1 MRTRWLGATGVRV
14 PEIAVEGEDVE
25 APDDHHVRVGDED
38 VEALVLE
45 KIGDPEELQEAHLRG
60 TPVVVRA
67 KSAEDVAAALE
78 HPEVACVLVPA
89 GRDDLKELDLRRLK
103 YG

>member
-14 PEIAVEGEDVE
+14 PEIAVEGEDVG
-25 APDDHHVRVGDED
+25 APDDDHIRVGEED
-38 VEALVLE
+38 VEALILE
-45 KIGDPEELQEAHLRG
+45 KIRNPEELHDAHLRG

-67 KSAEDVAAALE
+67 ESPEDVAAALE
-78 HPEVACVLVPA
+78 HPGVAWVLVPA
-89 GRDDLKELDLRRLK
+89 GRADLKELDLRRLK

>member
-14 PEIAVEGEDVE
+14 PEIAVEGDDLE
-25 APDDHHVRVGDED
+25 ALDDHHIRIGDND
-38 VEALVLE
+38 IEALVLE
-45 KIGDPEELQEAHLRG
+45 EIGDLEALHEAHLRG

-67 KSAEDVAAALE
+67 ADAQEVAAALE

-89 GRDDLKELDLRRLK
+89 GRDELTKLDLRRLK

>member
-14 PEIAVEGEDVE
+14 PEIAVEGDDLE
-25 APDDHHVRVGDED
+25 ALDDHHIRIGDND
-38 VEALVLE
+38 IEALVLE
-45 KIGDPEELQEAHLRG
+45 EIGDLEALHEAHLRG

-67 KSAEDVAAALE
+67 ANAQEVAAALE
-78 HPEVACVLVPA
+78 HPEVACVLVPP
-89 GRDDLKELDLRRLK
+89 GREDLKELDLRRLK

>member
-14 PEIAVEGEDVE
+14 PEIAVEGDDVE
-25 APDDHHVRVGDED
+25 APDDQHIRIGESDI
-38 VEALVLE
+38 EALVLE
-45 KIGDPEELQEAHLRG
+45 KIDDLDVLHEAHLRG

-67 KSAEDVAAALE
+67 SGAQEVAAALE
-78 HPEVACVLVPA
+78 HPEVACVLVPP
-89 GRDDLKELDLRRLK
+89 GRGDLKELDLRRLK

>member
-14 PEIAVEGEDVE
+14 PEIAVEGDDLQVL
-25 APDDHHVRVGDED
+25 DDHHIRIGDKD
-38 VEALVLE
+38 LEALVLE
-45 KIGDPEELQEAHLRG
+45 EIEDPEALHEAHLCG

-67 KSAEDVAAALE
+67 ADTQEVAAALE
-78 HPEVACVLVPA
+78 HPEVACVLVPP
-89 GRDDLKELDLRRLK
+89 GSEDLKELDLRRLK

>member
-14 PEIAVEGEDVE
+14 PEIAVEGDDLETV
-25 APDDHHVRVGDED
+25 DDHHIRIGDND
-38 VEALVLE
+38 FEALVLE
-45 KIGDPEELQEAHLRG
+45 EIGDVEALHEAHLQG

-67 KSAEDVAAALE
+67 AETQEVAAALE
-78 HPEVACVLVPA
+78 HPEVACVLVPP
-89 GRDDLKELDLRRLK
+89 GRGDLKELDLRRLK

>member
-14 PEIAVEGEDVE
+14 PEIAIEGEDVE
-25 APDDHHVRVGDED
+25 TLDDHHIRIGESEI
-38 VEALVLE
+38 EALVLE
-45 KIGDPEELQEAHLRG
+45 EIGDVEALHEAHLRG
-60 TPVVVRA
+60 TPLVVRA
-67 KSAEDVAAALE
+67 ASAQEVAAALE
-78 HPEVACVLVPA
+78 HPEVACVLVPP

>member
-14 PEIAVEGEDVE
+14 PEIAVEGDDVE
-25 APDDHHVRVGDED
+25 APDDRHIRIGESDI
-38 VEALVLE
+38 EALVLE
-45 KIGDPEELQEAHLRG
+45 RIDDLDALHDAHLRG

-67 KSAEDVAAALE
+67 SGAQEVAAALE
-78 HPEVACVLVPA
+78 HPEVACVLVPP

>member
-1 MRTRWLGATGVRV
+1 V

-25 APDDHHVRVGDED
+25 ALDDHRVRIGENDI
-38 VEALVLE
+38 EALVLE
-45 KIGDPEELQEAHLRG
+45 EIGDLEAIHEAHLRG

-67 KSAEDVAAALE
+67 AGPREVAAALE
-78 HPEVACVLVPA
+78 HPEVACVLVPP